1 MNTFIGIDPAL
12 RLNGMAACFIKDNK
26 EVKFTKYKRFVDFI
40 LDVPTWKAFVNP
52 VVLVEDSSLQNVTF
66 RSSINRAI
74 LSRMSRNAGM
84 NQAASRIA
92 YEWIKENGLQAYNIS
107 PEQKGKKWTKDIFLK
122 IFEREGYK
130 FEPHFKPAK
139 ISQDEIDCF
148 TLALQAKN
156 YIKHGNKAK

>member
-1 MNTFIGIDPAL
+1 
-12 RLNGMAACFIKDNK
+12 MAACFISPNK
-26 EVKFTKYKRFVDFI
+26 EVKFTKYKRFVNFI
-40 LDVPTWKAFVNP
+40 LDVQTWNKYINP
-52 VVLVEDSSLQNVTF
+52 VILVEDSSLQNVTF

-107 PEQKGKKWTKDIFLK
+107 PEQKGRKWTKDIFLK

-130 FEPHFKPAK
+130 FQPHFKPAK

-156 YIKHGNKAK
+156 YIKYEKKK

>member
-1 MNTFIGIDPAL
+1 
-12 RLNGMAACFIKDNK
+12 MAACIIQGK

-40 LDVPTWKAFVNP
+40 LDVPKWVQYENP

-66 RSSINRAI
+66 NSSINRAI
-74 LSRMSRNAGM
+74 LSRMSRNVGM

-92 YEWIKENGLQAYNIS
+92 YEWIKGQDIEAYNIS
-107 PEQKGKKWTKDIFLK
+107 PEQKGKKWGKEIFMK
-122 IFEREGYK
+122 VFQNEGYK
-130 FEPHFKPAK
+130 FEPNFKTAK

-156 YIKHGNKAK
+156 YMKR

>member
-1 MNTFIGIDPAL
+1 
-12 RLNGMAACFIKDNK
+12 MAVCFIKDNK

-40 LDVPTWKAFVNP
+40 LDVPTWKSFVNP
-52 VVLVEDSSLQNVTF
+52 VILVEDSSLQNLTF

-92 YEWIKENGLQAYNIS
+92 YEWIKEHGLQAYNIS
-107 PEQKGKKWTKDIFLK
+107 PEQKGKKWSKEIFLK

-156 YIKHGNKAK
+156 YIKHEKKK

>member
-1 MNTFIGIDPAL
+1 
-12 RLNGMAACFIKDNK
+12 MAACFIKDNK
-26 EVKFTKYKRFVDFI
+26 MVKFTKYKRFVDFI

-52 VVLVEDSSLQNVTF
+52 VILVEDSSLQNVTF

-92 YEWIKENGLQAYNIS
+92 YEWIKLNGLQAYNIS
-107 PEQKGKKWTKDIFLK
+107 PEQKGKKWSKEIFLK
-122 IFEREGYK
+122 NFEREGYK
-130 FEPHFKPAK
+130 FESYYKPAK

-156 YIKHGNKAK
+156 YIKHEKKN